1 MSKQS
6 FVWFASAALLL
17 AGCSRQPAIQ
27 SVSAQSSSPEPV
39 DRSAAAQVAPS
50 QSQPVPNRTVETA
63 YNPPPAAP
71 ESRRTYDGPIIP
83 AGTPLHVRLD
93 ESLGTKHDSAG
104 ERFYASLAD
113 PIVMNGRTLIPVGT
127 RFSGLITE
135 SKQSGHVKGRAV
147 LAIRLDSFEW
157 HNRQY
162 PIQTSSIASVGHK
175 KKGLRW
181 IAGGGGLGAVIG
193 GIAGGGAG
201 ALIGGAA
208 GAGAGTAG
216 AFATGKR
223 DVHMGA
229 ETPLT
234 FTLSKPLQL

>member
-1 MSKQS
+1 VEEKMSKQAL
-6 FVWFASAALLL
+6 VGLASAALLL
-17 AGCSRQPAIQ
+17 AGCSRQAQ
-27 SVSAQSSSPEPV
+27 SVSAQSPSPEPV
-39 DRSAAAQVAPS
+39 DRSAA
-50 QSQPVPNRTVETA
+50 SQPVDTA
-63 YNPPPAAP
+63 YQPPPAEAP
-71 ESRRTYDGPIIP
+71 SRRTYDGPIIP

-104 ERFYASLAD
+104 ERFSASLAD
-113 PIVMNGRTLIPVGT
+113 PIMMHGQALLPVGT
-127 RFSGLITE
+127 RFSGHITQ

-157 HNRQY
+157 QGRQH
-162 PIQTSSIASVGHK
+162 PIDTSSIERVSRR
-175 KKGLRW
+175 KKGARW
-181 IAGGGGLGAVIG
+181 IAGGGGLGALIG

-216 AFATGKR
+216 AFASGKR
-223 DVHMGA
+223 EVNMRA

-234 FTLSKPLQL
+234 FTLRAPIQL